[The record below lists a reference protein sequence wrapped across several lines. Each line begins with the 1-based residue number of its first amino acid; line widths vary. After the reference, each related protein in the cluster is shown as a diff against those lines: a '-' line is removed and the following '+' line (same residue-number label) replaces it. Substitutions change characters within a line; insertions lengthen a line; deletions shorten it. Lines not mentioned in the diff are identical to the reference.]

1 MNRYFIDVSFNGTCY
16 HGWQRQPNGLTV
28 QELLEVNFSKLSG
41 ETIRITGAGRTD
53 AGVHARHYMAH
64 FDATPKDLH
73 LHSEWLNT
81 LNRMLPKDIV
91 IHQIK
96 KVKQEAHARF
106 DALSRTYQY
115 VILREKNPFK
125 NEFAWFYRV
134 PLNPEVMNEA
144 AQLFLGKQ
152 DFTSFSK
159 LHTDTKTNLCTVWEA
174 RWETREDC
182 LVFIVRAD
190 RFLRNM
196 VRAMVGTLVDVGRGK
211 IPVQEI
217 LRILQAKN
225 RCEAGVSV
233 PAQGL
238 FLSGIE
244 YPEGYFLS

>member
-28 QELLEVNFSKLSG
+28 QEILEVNVSKLFRK
-41 ETIRITGAGRTD
+41 TIRITGAGRTD

-64 FDATPKDLH
+64 FDADPEDLH
-73 LHSEWLNT
+73 LQSEWINT

-91 IHQIK
+91 IHQVR
-96 KVKQEAHARF
+96 KVNQEAHARF

-125 NEFAWFYRV
+125 NEFAWYYWG
-134 PLNPEVMNEA
+134 PLDREAMNKA
-144 AQLFLGKQ
+144 ALLFLGKQ

-159 LHTDTKTNLCTVWEA
+159 LHTKTKTNLCTVMEA
-174 RWETREDC
+174 HWDIQEDC
-182 LVFIVRAD
+182 MVFTVRAD

-211 IPVQEI
+211 TSGEAIQ
-217 LRILQAKN
+217 RILQAKN
-225 RCEAGVSV
+225 RCEAGASV

-244 YPEGYFLS
+244 YPKRYFLS